1 MKSSRRMIDRGW
13 TRTVTTLLVVAFP
26 LVAAAATQND
36 SGSEISDE
44 KLRAVAEAYIE
55 VYQINQS
62 YKSKIE
68 AAQTAGEADQLQ
80 QAANQEMVDAIENAE
95 NVSVNEYN
103 DIIQALGE
111 DDELRERL
119 QAQVDEIQEEESE
132 RE

>member
-1 MKSSRRMIDRGW
+1 MKSSRRIIDRGW
-13 TRTVTTLLVVAFP
+13 ILTVTTLLLVAVP

-55 VYQINQS
+55 VYEINQS

-68 AAQTAGEADQLQ
+68 AAPTAGEADQLQ

-95 NVSVNEYN
+95 NVSVSEYN

-119 QAQVDEIQEEESE
+119 QAHVDEIQEEES
-132 RE
+132 